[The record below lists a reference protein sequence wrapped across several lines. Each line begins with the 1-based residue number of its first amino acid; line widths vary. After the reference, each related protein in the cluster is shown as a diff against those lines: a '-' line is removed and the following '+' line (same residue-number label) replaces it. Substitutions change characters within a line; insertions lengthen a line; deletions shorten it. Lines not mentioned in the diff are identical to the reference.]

1 MFLNNFLIMTMTTHT
16 ANWLATRS
24 ATHGQRTTTAVT
36 DSERE
41 SQRQRESFNF
51 TENER
56 ESEAIKRARE
66 RGASVWNSGAS
77 YDANGRAK
85 QSSKQGTHRPYAEG
99 GKSAA
104 EGRERESE
112 WESKIY
118 IGQLPTLT
126 HIYTL
131 TCRCLLC
138 WNEARMKCSE
148 TNGQHKMCATKWKQA
163 LENKQNI

>member
-24 ATHGQRTTTAVT
+24 ATHGQRTTTAVS
-36 DSERE
+36 DSKRE

-66 RGASVWNSGAS
+66 RAARVWNSGAS

-99 GKSAA
+99 GKSPA

-126 HIYTL
+126 HTNTHTPMQMLIVL
-131 TCRCLLC
+131 KRGE
-138 WNEARMKCSE
+138 NEMQRNEWAAQNVR
-148 TNGQHKMCATKWKQA
+148 NKMEAGTWK
-163 LENKQNI
+163 

>member
-41 SQRQRESFNF
+41 SQRQRESLNF

-56 ESEAIKRARE
+56 ESEAIKRAESAAPEFETAAPATMRMGEQSRVQNKAHTGHTPRGVNRQQRAERE
-66 RGASVWNSGAS
+66 RVRVREQNLH
-77 YDANGRAK
+77 RAAAD
-85 QSSKQGTHRPYAEG
+85 TH
-99 GKSAA
+99 
-104 EGRERESE
+104 
-112 WESKIY
+112 
-118 IGQLPTLT
+118 T
-126 HIYTL
+126 HTHTL

-138 WNEARMKCSE
+138 
-148 TNGQHKMCATKWKQA
+148 
-163 LENKQNI
+163 

>member
-1 MFLNNFLIMTMTTHT
+1 MTMTTHT

-24 ATHGQRTTTAVT
+24 ATHGQRTTTAVS

-66 RGASVWNSGAS
+66 RGARVWNSGAS

-104 EGRERESE
+104 EGRERVRVRE
-112 WESKIY
+112 
-118 IGQLPTLT
+118 QNLHRAAANTHT
-126 HIYTL
+126 HIHTHMQML
-131 TCRCLLC
+131 IVLKRGE
-138 WNEARMKCSE
+138 NEMQRNEWAAQNVR
-148 TNGQHKMCATKWKQA
+148 NKMEAGTWK
-163 LENKQNI
+163 

>member
-66 RGASVWNSGAS
+66 RGASLKQRRQLRCEWAS
-77 YDANGRAK
+77 K
-85 QSSKQGTHRPYAEG
+85 AEFKTRHTQAIRRG
-99 GKSAA
+99 G
-104 EGRERESE
+104 
-112 WESKIY
+112 
-118 IGQLPTLT
+118 
-126 HIYTL
+126 
-131 TCRCLLC
+131 
-138 WNEARMKCSE
+138 
-148 TNGQHKMCATKWKQA
+148 
-163 LENKQNI
+163 